1 MAAGYAIVNKDVGR
15 HHPIITDAGT
25 SHHRASRTSPVRQ
38 RQYIATPPI
47 APSINTHR
55 NNCSITQEYMRHRF
69 SRMNADYPSC
79 SVKICGSFWTISFAF
94 GRMPLEVP
102 QRARLACSLH
112 VDGPIAQSVEQL
124 AFNQWV
130 AGSSPARLK
139 TLYSSRLKPGRM
151 RQNINSKRRMQF
163 GRTVAPQPN
172 SVVGLVRYGPTIG
185 GCRCRSGRTPAPG
198 RR

>member
-15 HHPIITDAGT
+15 HHPIITEAGT

-38 RQYIATPPI
+38 RQYIANAPPI

-130 AGSSPARLK
+130 AGSSPARL
-139 TLYSSRLKPGRM
+139 
-151 RQNINSKRRMQF
+151 
-163 GRTVAPQPN
+163 
-172 SVVGLVRYGPTIG
+172 TIG
-185 GCRCRSGRTPAPG
+185 INNKGQPLPIEALPYLFYVRPVSVAATSILHPTPTSPSRAVLSSAVRG
-198 RR
+198 FLRFGTCK